1 MIMLN
6 SLVSIERLKGE
17 EIPFLYNYYLAISVY
32 SKLDIYQQNIKKLHN
47 KNQVGIHTI
56 SNIISRKT
64 RLLENGLDIPE
75 GFFII
80 RSIDDD
86 FENYVRLGLSLDP
99 HLKIQNTIYKVKSVR
114 PIEDKLDGKT
124 EFNFKSLSPVLVR
137 NFDDRKKF
145 VMEESQIEENL
156 NLVTK
161 WLLLNE
167 FNFSIEDVDN
177 FNIEIKES
185 KSRTVK
191 VSSID
196 DPSSKL
202 KAFELKGNISGDAN
216 IIKFIYHRGLG
227 SKTGLGLGCWEV
239 L

>member
-1 MIMLN
+1 
-6 SLVSIERLKGE
+6 
-17 EIPFLYNYYLAISVY
+17 
-32 SKLDIYQQNIKKLHN
+32 
-47 KNQVGIHTI
+47 
-56 SNIISRKT
+56 
-64 RLLENGLDIPE
+64 
-75 GFFII
+75 
-80 RSIDDD
+80 
-86 FENYVRLGLSLDP
+86 
-99 HLKIQNTIYKVKSVR
+99 
-114 PIEDKLDGKT
+114 
-124 EFNFKSLSPVLVR
+124 
-137 NFDDRKKF
+137 
-145 VMEESQIEENL
+145 MEESQIEENL

>member
-80 RSIDDD
+80 RS
-86 FENYVRLGLSLDP
+86 
-99 HLKIQNTIYKVKSVR
+99 
-114 PIEDKLDGKT
+114 
-124 EFNFKSLSPVLVR
+124 
-137 NFDDRKKF
+137 
-145 VMEESQIEENL
+145 M
-156 NLVTK
+156 
-161 WLLLNE
+161 
-167 FNFSIEDVDN
+167 
-177 FNIEIKES
+177 
-185 KSRTVK
+185 
-191 VSSID
+191 
-196 DPSSKL
+196 
-202 KAFELKGNISGDAN
+202 
-216 IIKFIYHRGLG
+216 
-227 SKTGLGLGCWEV
+227 
-239 L
+239 